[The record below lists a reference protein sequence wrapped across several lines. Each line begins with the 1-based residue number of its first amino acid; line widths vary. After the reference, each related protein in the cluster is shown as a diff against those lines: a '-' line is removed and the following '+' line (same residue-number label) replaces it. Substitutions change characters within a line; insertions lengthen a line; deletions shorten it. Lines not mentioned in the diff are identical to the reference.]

1 MCVQVKG
8 GLCGCECVGGSV
20 QMCVSWGGGGGAV
33 HVGVGE
39 GKRSVG
45 VGVERSVHMGGR
57 SYVGVGLGGRFVQVG
72 WVVSEGVWGE
82 GGQGWGGEKTHVCT
96 YCVCAYNMHEL
107 PPNFLLDKNK
117 TNKTSEHLLFL
128 KMCQII
134 SSNTCW

>member
-1 MCVQVKG
+1 M
-8 GLCGCECVGGSV
+8 
-20 QMCVSWGGGGGAV
+20 
-33 HVGVGE
+33 
-39 GKRSVG
+39 
-45 VGVERSVHMGGR
+45 
-57 SYVGVGLGGRFVQVG
+57 GVGLGGRFVQVG